1 MADGIVFLAVA
12 GFAAG
17 LGVAMPL
24 GAIGVLIVREGMLR
38 GHRSGLAAAFGV
50 ATVDTLYC
58 LGALLT
64 GAALAPV
71 IASWGDAPRYL
82 SGLVIV
88 GLGCHQLA
96 TLRRPPARPGAVPD
110 TAGAEGKSTGGAGA
124 GRKPTGGAGAGR
136 KPTGGAGAEGEL
148 IGGAGAEG
156 ELAGGAGAERHGTG
170 GARRDGSGGGVER
183 DGTGGQRPAR
193 TAAGPVYVRFV
204 LLTAVNPLTLV
215 YFFAL
220 AGTVNAVPG
229 SWTGPGVFVVAAG
242 LASLLWQ
249 TGLATIGAALGAT
262 VPVRVADL
270 LGVVASLIVV
280 ALGATVIVVTALT

>member
-1 MADGIVFLAVA
+1 MVDGIVFLAVA

-38 GHRSGLAAAFGV
+38 GHRSGLAAASGV

-88 GLGCHQLA
+88 GLGCHQLV
-96 TLRRPPARPGAVPD
+96 TLRRAPARP
-110 TAGAEGKSTGGAGA
+110 AGA
-124 GRKPTGGAGAGR
+124 
-136 KPTGGAGAEGEL
+136 
-148 IGGAGAEG
+148 
-156 ELAGGAGAERHGTG
+156 GAGAERNATGEAWRNGTG
-170 GARRDGSGGGVER
+170 GALRDRTGAERNGGGGE
-183 DGTGGQRPAR
+183 RPAR

-249 TGLATIGAALGAT
+249 TGLAAIGAALGAT
-262 VPVRVADL
+262 VPARVAEL

-280 ALGATVIVVTALT
+280 ALGAAVVVVTAVT

>member
-1 MADGIVFLAVA
+1 MHRVDDLLDRGDGIDERLVV
-12 GFAAG
+12 GP
-17 LGVAMPL
+17 GV
-24 GAIGVLIVREGMLR
+24 VREGMLR
-38 GHRSGLAAAFGV
+38 GHRSGLAAASGV

-88 GLGCHQLA
+88 GLGCHQLV
-96 TLRRPPARPGAVPD
+96 TLRRAPARPA
-110 TAGAEGKSTGGAGA
+110 
-124 GRKPTGGAGAGR
+124 
-136 KPTGGAGAEGEL
+136 
-148 IGGAGAEG
+148 
-156 ELAGGAGAERHGTG
+156 GAGAERNASG
-170 GARRDGSGGGVER
+170 GARRDGAGAERNATGGAPG
-183 DGTGGQRPAR
+183 DGTGAERNATGEAWRNGTGGALRDRAGAERNGGGGERPAR

-249 TGLATIGAALGAT
+249 TGLAAIGAALGAT

-280 ALGATVIVVTALT
+280 VLGAAVVVVTAVT

>member
-88 GLGCHQLA
+88 GLGCHQLI
-96 TLRRPPARPGAVPD
+96 TLRRTPARPAGDGPDPAEPGA
-110 TAGAEGKSTGGAGA
+110 GGSATETAGA
-124 GRKPTGGAGAGR
+124 GRKGPGG
-136 KPTGGAGAEGEL
+136 E
-148 IGGAGAEG
+148 
-156 ELAGGAGAERHGTG
+156 
-170 GARRDGSGGGVER
+170 
-183 DGTGGQRPAR
+183 RPAR
-193 TAAGPVYVRFV
+193 TSAGPVYLRFV

-220 AGTVNAVPG
+220 GGTVSAVPG
-229 SWTGPGVFVVAAG
+229 DWTGPAVFVVAAG

-249 TGLATIGAALGAT
+249 TGLATVGAALGAT
-262 VPVRVADL
+262 VPARVADL

-280 ALGATVIVVTALT
+280 ALGATVVVVTAVT

>member
-71 IASWGDAPRYL
+71 IASWGDTPRYL

-88 GLGCHQLA
+88 GLGCHQLI
-96 TLRRPPARPGAVPD
+96 TLRRTPVRPAGDGPA
-110 TAGAEGKSTGGAGA
+110 GAGA
-124 GRKPTGGAGAGR
+124 Q
-136 KPTGGAGAEGEL
+136 
-148 IGGAGAEG
+148 
-156 ELAGGAGAERHGTG
+156 
-170 GARRDGSGGGVER
+170 R
-183 DGTGGQRPAR
+183 DGTGGERR

-220 AGTVNAVPG
+220 GGTVNAVPG

-262 VPVRVADL
+262 VPARVADL

-280 ALGATVIVVTALT
+280 ALGATVVVVTAVT